1 MTVKRAFAIHEE
13 IVRPEWI
20 DYNGH
25 MNVAYYIL
33 AFDHATDHLFDF
45 LDLGKDYVE
54 REKKSVFQ
62 LECHVNYLKE
72 VKEGDTLEFTIQILD
87 FDIKRIHFFS
97 SMYHRDEGFLSATAE
112 WLGIHVDL
120 RARRPAEIPKAS
132 LKRLVELK
140 RDHAKI
146 PIPPQIGRNI
156 GIRK

>member
-1 MTVKRAFAIHEE
+1 
-13 IVRPEWI
+13 
-20 DYNGH
+20 
-25 MNVAYYIL
+25 
-33 AFDHATDHLFDF
+33 
-45 LDLGKDYVE
+45 
-54 REKKSVFQ
+54 
-62 LECHVNYLKE
+62 
-72 VKEGDTLEFTIQILD
+72 
-87 FDIKRIHFFS
+87 
-97 SMYHRDEGFLSATAE
+97 MYHRDEGFLSATAE